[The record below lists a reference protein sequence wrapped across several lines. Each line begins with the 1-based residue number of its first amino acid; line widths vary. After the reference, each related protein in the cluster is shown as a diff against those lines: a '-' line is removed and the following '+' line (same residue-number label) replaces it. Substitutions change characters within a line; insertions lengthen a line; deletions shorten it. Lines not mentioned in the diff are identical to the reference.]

1 MSFGCVGGRR
11 SNRSVQRRQGGL
23 LRRIIASE
31 MVTVDG
37 FFSGPNG
44 ELDWFVQD
52 EEGDKF
58 ANELLDSVD
67 AILYGRTTYQMMAGY
82 WLHASG
88 SFAEQT
94 NRLPKLVFTST
105 LEETPWGEWDNA
117 SPVKGLLADEI
128 AKLKDEP
135 GGDLVIYG
143 SGSVVQALSRL
154 GAIDEYR
161 LVVNPVL
168 LGAGR
173 PLFDGLAERRNL
185 KLIES
190 VGWPSGCV
198 ALTYHTAN

>member
-1 MSFGCVGGRR
+1 
-11 SNRSVQRRQGGL
+11 

-44 ELDWFVQD
+44 ELDWFVED

-58 ANELLDSVD
+58 ANDLLDSVD
-67 AILYGRTTYQMMAGY
+67 TILYGRATYQMMAGS
-82 WLHASG
+82 WPHASG
-88 SFAEQT
+88 SFAENT
-94 NRLPKLVFTST
+94 NRLPKLVVTST

-117 SPVKGLLADEI
+117 SPVRGLLADEI
-128 AKLKDEP
+128 AKLKAEP

-143 SGSVVQALSRL
+143 SGTIVQALSRL

-185 KLIES
+185 RLIES
-190 VGWPSGCV
+190 VGWRSGCV
-198 ALTYHTAN
+198 ALTYRPAD